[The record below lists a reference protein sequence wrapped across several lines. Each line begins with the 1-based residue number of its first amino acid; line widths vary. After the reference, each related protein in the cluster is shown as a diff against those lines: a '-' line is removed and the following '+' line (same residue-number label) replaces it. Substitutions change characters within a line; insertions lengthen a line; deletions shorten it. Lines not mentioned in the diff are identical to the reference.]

1 MPTIRSVTAL
11 AAGAINANVLQGSQF
26 EFLGTPSRIQV
37 YAIDDTVAPAVGGG
51 VAEVEIFFGQEL
63 EFSQSQINRKAAG
76 PDVPDDLLIDDF
88 GAAGDR
94 LVVRVSETGGAL
106 DVVINTLVKIT
117 PMGMG

>member
-1 MPTIRSVTAL
+1 MPTIRNVTAL
-11 AAGAINANVLQGSQF
+11 AAGAQNANVLQGSQF

-37 YAIDDTVAPAVGGG
+37 YAIDDTDAPAVGGG
-51 VAEVEIFFGQEL
+51 VAEVEIFFG
-63 EFSQSQINRKAAG
+63 NRKAAG

-106 DVVINTLVKIT
+106 DVIVNTLVKIT
-117 PMGMG
+117 PMGM